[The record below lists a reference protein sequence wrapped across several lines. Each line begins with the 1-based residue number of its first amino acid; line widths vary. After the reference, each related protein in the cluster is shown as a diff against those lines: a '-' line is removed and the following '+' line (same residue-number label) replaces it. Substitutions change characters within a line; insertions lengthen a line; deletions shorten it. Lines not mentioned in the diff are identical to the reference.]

1 MKIAKGTLKSHHVCV
16 IRDSKYVAKDVKC
29 YNSGS
34 LRWGGDSHCV
44 TKRASLCLASV
55 CFFGAFFSFEKS
67 RSPAQKKHFGG
78 KTWAGA
84 PYIMWRFPRRPGAA
98 GAATE
103 ARAFR
108 ETFGAL
114 SAK

>member
-1 MKIAKGTLKSHHVCV
+1 MAATIKEDVSLDNANIEDDGALVGETYVLPD
-16 IRDSKYVAKDVKC
+16 IMPAARD
-29 YNSGS
+29 
-34 LRWGGDSHCV
+34 
-44 TKRASLCLASV
+44 
-55 CFFGAFFSFEKS
+55 
-67 RSPAQKKHFGG
+67 
-78 KTWAGA
+78 
-84 PYIMWRFPRRPGAA
+84 IMWRFPRRPGAA